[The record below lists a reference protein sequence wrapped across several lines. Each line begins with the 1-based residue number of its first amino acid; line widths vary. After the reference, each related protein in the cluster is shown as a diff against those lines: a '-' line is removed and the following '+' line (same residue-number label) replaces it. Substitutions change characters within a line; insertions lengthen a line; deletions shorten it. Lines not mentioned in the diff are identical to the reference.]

1 MLNEAKSCGLP
12 LDLSRVPGWKEQS
25 AEGEI
30 RNSFTEFWNTM
41 PDVGK
46 WFEKFNWDKVNR
58 QIKSE
63 QKIHASVL
71 NALAK
76 GYKPDALPPV
86 DKAIE
91 LLNVEPWFE

>member
-41 PDVGK
+41 PDIGK
-46 WFEKFNWDKVNR
+46 LMGRFGLEKINR
-58 QIKSE
+58 RIRTTQL
-63 QKIHASVL
+63 IHESLLVL
-71 NALAK
+71 LKQN
-76 GYKPDALPPV
+76 YKPSATPPAGKSISDLPME
-86 DKAIE
+86 KWSE
-91 LLNVEPWFE
+91 